1 MGAPRAKEPATATN
15 VGVAREFLERLARI
29 LVRCGHSPQELRRE
43 FQRICD
49 ALQEPKR
56 HWDPAELGY
65 LMDLPHVIA
74 YWYGDPQYLDS
85 RGAPLA
91 LLLKGRGPS
100 LFSLIERA
108 LPEVD
113 PKAAARSL
121 MRLKALYRHKG
132 RYLPSGRQLL
142 VSEESGFVQ
151 GLTALLGMLRTVE
164 RNVSGPKGKAVL
176 QRFAFNPSF
185 PVRALPTFHAHV
197 KSLAGEF
204 LWGMDADMRR
214 TQEADSQGPRTR
226 LGVSVFVF
234 EEPFRALAPR
244 SPEKRS
250 RAASGSRSRR
260 RRRRRAS

>member
-1 MGAPRAKEPATATN
+1 MGAARAKEPATATN
-15 VGVAREFLERLARI
+15 VGIAREFLERLARI

-91 LLLKGRGPS
+91 RLPNARGPS
-100 LFSLIERA
+100 LFSPVARA

-121 MRLKALYRHKG
+121 MRLRAVYRHRG

-176 QRFAFNPSF
+176 QRCAFNPSF
-185 PVRALPTFHAHV
+185 PA
-197 KSLAGEF
+197 
-204 LWGMDADMRR
+204 
-214 TQEADSQGPRTR
+214 
-226 LGVSVFVF
+226 
-234 EEPFRALAPR
+234 
-244 SPEKRS
+244 
-250 RAASGSRSRR
+250 
-260 RRRRRAS
+260 